1 MIPKGGEVLFVS
13 LLLKDI
19 NFCLFDLWVFIFVYI
34 FAYCY
39 CVNKNDTKM
48 KTGKKHIILYVILLL
63 LVFVSCSDRRTVIG
77 VSQCSDDIWRQKV
90 NREIKIGQYQYK
102 NVDVVFASADN
113 NGQRQARQIDSLVK
127 AKVDLLVVAPSDV
140 KTVAP
145 AIERAYRAGI
155 PVILY
160 DRRIE
165 STHYTAYIGT
175 DNVAIGKEVADYLAH
190 QLQGRGTVVEI
201 TGERGSTP
209 VADRHRGFMQG
220 MKAFPQIQVVTL
232 EGDWNLAG
240 AKKLMRQYMDAGK
253 PVDAVF
259 GHNDAEAWGA
269 QQAAKEKNREK
280 QMLFVGIDGL
290 PGENQGVDLV
300 DKGVMTASYIYPTK
314 GETIVPLAMNILQG
328 KPYKRMNYFQ
338 SALVTAENAKLID
351 MQYKEIEGQTA
362 DLNTIYSSIN
372 EYMKMYRWQKIIS
385 ILAVAVVVL
394 LLIMIFYRRKVRREK
409 EKLNEQRKQ
418 MADDKI
424 AFFTNVS
431 HQLRT
436 PLTLVSGP
444 LNRLMQADNYTEE
457 QKMLLQVVSRNVGQL
472 ETLTADV
479 LNFKEQVD
487 AMNQASTD
495 EACEKELS
503 QHVLRDSRHQ
513 MLLQQ
518 DVEELSTILIVD
530 DNEDIRSYLRVL
542 LAGQYYVIEASDGQN
557 GLRLAKESVP
567 DLIVSDVM
575 MPVMDGLTFCSKI
588 KEDEV
593 TSHIPV
599 ILLTA
604 RSDESQRIEGYE
616 HGADAYITKPFN
628 DHLLLVRISNLL
640 QARRQKKN
648 DEAKQMLSAEDIQTD
663 EPGERMFLERFKKAA
678 KSHIG
683 DANLRMDDLGS
694 ELSLSKVQMYRKVKA
709 LTGKTPAEVLREMRM
724 QKAYSLLKQTD
735 KTISEVAAEV
745 GFAIPGYFSACFKK
759 QFGINPTELRD

>member
-1 MIPKGGEVLFVS
+1 
-13 LLLKDI
+13 
-19 NFCLFDLWVFIFVYI
+19 
-34 FAYCY
+34 
-39 CVNKNDTKM
+39 M

-77 VSQCSDDIWRQKV
+77 VSQCSDDLWRQKV

-160 DRRIE
+160 DRMIE

-175 DNVAIGKEVADYLAH
+175 DNVAIGREVADYLAH

-300 DKGVMTASYIYPTK
+300 AKGVMTASYIYPTK
-314 GETIVPLAMNILQG
+314 GEAIVPLAMNILQG

-351 MQYKEIEGQTA
+351 MQYKEIEDQTA

-372 EYMKMYRWQKIIS
+372 EYMKMYRWQKIIN
-385 ILAVAVVVL
+385 ILAVAVVLL

-472 ETLTADV
+472 EILTADV

-487 AMNQASTD
+487 AMNQASAD

-604 RSDESQRIEGYE
+604 RSEESQRIEGYE
-616 HGADAYITKPFN
+616 HGADAYITKPFS

-640 QARRQKKN
+640 QARRQRKN

>member
-1 MIPKGGEVLFVS
+1 
-13 LLLKDI
+13 
-19 NFCLFDLWVFIFVYI
+19 
-34 FAYCY
+34 
-39 CVNKNDTKM
+39 M

-77 VSQCSDDIWRQKV
+77 VSQCSDDLWRQKV

-127 AKVDLLVVAPSDV
+127 TKVDLLVVAPSDV

-160 DRRIE
+160 DRMIE

-314 GETIVPLAMNILQG
+314 GEAIVPLAMNILQG

-351 MQYKEIEGQTA
+351 MQYKEIEGQTVN
-362 DLNTIYSSIN
+362 LNAIYSSIN

-385 ILAVAVVVL
+385 ILAVAVVLL

-457 QKMLLQVVSRNVGQL
+457 QKMLLQVVMRNVGQL

-479 LNFKEQVD
+479 LNFKDQVD
-487 AMNQASTD
+487 AMNQASAD

-604 RSDESQRIEGYE
+604 RSEESQRIEGYE
-616 HGADAYITKPFN
+616 HGADAYITKPFS

-640 QARRQKKN
+640 QARRQRKN

>member
-1 MIPKGGEVLFVS
+1 M
-13 LLLKDI
+13 
-19 NFCLFDLWVFIFVYI
+19 WVFIFVYI
-34 FAYCY
+34 FACCY

-77 VSQCSDDIWRQKV
+77 VSQCSDDLWRQKV

-160 DRRIE
+160 DRMIE

-240 AKKLMRQYMDAGK
+240 AKKLMRSMDAGK

-457 QKMLLQVVSRNVGQL
+457 QKMLLQVVLRNVGQL

-487 AMNQASTD
+487 AMNQASAD

-604 RSDESQRIEGYE
+604 RSEESQRIEGYE
-616 HGADAYITKPFN
+616 HGADAYITKPFS

-640 QARRQKKN
+640 QARRQRKN

>member
-1 MIPKGGEVLFVS
+1 
-13 LLLKDI
+13 
-19 NFCLFDLWVFIFVYI
+19 
-34 FAYCY
+34 
-39 CVNKNDTKM
+39 M
-48 KTGKKHIILYVILLL
+48 KTGKKHIILYVVLLL

-77 VSQCSDDIWRQKV
+77 VSQCSDDLWRQKV

-127 AKVDLLVVAPSDV
+127 TKVDLLVVAPSDV

-160 DRRIE
+160 DRMIE

-232 EGDWNLAG
+232 ESDWNLAG

-269 QQAAKEKNREK
+269 QQAAKEKNRDK
-280 QMLFVGIDGL
+280 QILFVGIDGL

-314 GETIVPLAMNILQG
+314 GEAIVPLAMNILQG

-351 MQYKEIEGQTA
+351 MQYKEIEGQTVN
-362 DLNTIYSSIN
+362 LNAIYSSIN
-372 EYMKMYRWQKIIS
+372 DYMKMYRWQKIIS

-409 EKLNEQRKQ
+409 EKLNKQRKQ
-418 MADDKI
+418 MADEKI

-479 LNFKEQVD
+479 LNFKDQVD
-487 AMNQASTD
+487 AMNQATAD
-495 EACEKELS
+495 EASEKELS

-745 GFAIPGYFSACFKK
+745 GFAIPGYFSTCFKK

>member
-1 MIPKGGEVLFVS
+1 M
-13 LLLKDI
+13 
-19 NFCLFDLWVFIFVYI
+19 WVFIFVYI
-34 FAYCY
+34 FACCY

-77 VSQCSDDIWRQKV
+77 VSQCSDDLWRQKV

-160 DRRIE
+160 DRMIE

-175 DNVAIGKEVADYLAH
+175 DNVAIGREVADYLAH

-269 QQAAKEKNREK
+269 QQAAKDKNREK

-300 DKGVMTASYIYPTK
+300 AKGVMTASYIYPTK
-314 GETIVPLAMNILQG
+314 GEAIVPLAMNILQG

-351 MQYKEIEGQTA
+351 MQYKEIEDQTA

-385 ILAVAVVVL
+385 ILAVAVVLL

-457 QKMLLQVVSRNVGQL
+457 QKMLLQVVLRNVGQL

-487 AMNQASTD
+487 AMNQASAD

-604 RSDESQRIEGYE
+604 RSEESQRIEGYE
-616 HGADAYITKPFN
+616 HGADAYITKPFS

-640 QARRQKKN
+640 QARRQRKN

>member
-1 MIPKGGEVLFVS
+1 
-13 LLLKDI
+13 
-19 NFCLFDLWVFIFVYI
+19 
-34 FAYCY
+34 
-39 CVNKNDTKM
+39 M

-77 VSQCSDDIWRQKV
+77 VSQCSDDLWRQKV

-160 DRRIE
+160 DRMIE

-269 QQAAKEKNREK
+269 QQAAKEKNRDK

-314 GETIVPLAMNILQG
+314 GENIVPLAMNILQG

-351 MQYKEIEGQTA
+351 MQYKEIEDQTA

-385 ILAVAVVVL
+385 ILAVAVVLL

-457 QKMLLQVVSRNVGQL
+457 QQMLLQVVSRNVGQL

-479 LNFKEQVD
+479 LNFKDQVD
-487 AMNQASTD
+487 VMNQASTD
-495 EACEKELS
+495 EASEKELS

-604 RSDESQRIEGYE
+604 RSEESQRIEGYE
-616 HGADAYITKPFN
+616 HGADAYITKPFS

-640 QARRQKKN
+640 QARRQRKN

>member
-1 MIPKGGEVLFVS
+1 M
-13 LLLKDI
+13 
-19 NFCLFDLWVFIFVYI
+19 WVFIFVYI

-77 VSQCSDDIWRQKV
+77 VSQCSDDLWRQKV

-160 DRRIE
+160 DRMIE

-240 AKKLMRQYMDAGK
+240 AKKLMLQYMDAGK

-300 DKGVMTASYIYPTK
+300 AKGVMTASYIYPTK
-314 GETIVPLAMNILQG
+314 GEAIVPLAMNILQG

-351 MQYKEIEGQTA
+351 MQYKEIEDQTA

-487 AMNQASTD
+487 AMNQASAD

-604 RSDESQRIEGYE
+604 RSEESQRIEGYE
-616 HGADAYITKPFN
+616 HGADAYITKPFS

-640 QARRQKKN
+640 QACRQRKN
-648 DEAKQMLSAEDIQTD
+648 DEAKQMLSSEDIQTD

>member
-1 MIPKGGEVLFVS
+1 M
-13 LLLKDI
+13 
-19 NFCLFDLWVFIFVYI
+19 WVFIFVYI

-77 VSQCSDDIWRQKV
+77 VSQCSDDLWRQKV

-160 DRRIE
+160 DRMIE

-175 DNVAIGKEVADYLAH
+175 DNVAIGREVADYLAH

-300 DKGVMTASYIYPTK
+300 AKGVMTASYIYPTK
-314 GETIVPLAMNILQG
+314 GEAIVPLAMNILQG

-351 MQYKEIEGQTA
+351 MQYKEIEDQTA

-385 ILAVAVVVL
+385 ILAVAVVLL

-457 QKMLLQVVSRNVGQL
+457 QQMLLQVVLRNVGQL
-472 ETLTADV
+472 ETLIADV

-487 AMNQASTD
+487 AMNQASAD

-604 RSDESQRIEGYE
+604 RSEESQRIEGYE
-616 HGADAYITKPFN
+616 HGADAYITKPFS

-640 QARRQKKN
+640 QARRQRKN

>member
-1 MIPKGGEVLFVS
+1 
-13 LLLKDI
+13 
-19 NFCLFDLWVFIFVYI
+19 
-34 FAYCY
+34 
-39 CVNKNDTKM
+39 M

-77 VSQCSDDIWRQKV
+77 VSQCSDDLWRQKV

-160 DRRIE
+160 DRMIE

-175 DNVAIGKEVADYLAH
+175 DNVAIGREVADYLAH
-190 QLQGRGTVVEI
+190 QLKGRGMVVEI

-314 GETIVPLAMNILQG
+314 GEAIVPLAMNILQG

-362 DLNTIYSSIN
+362 NLNAIYSSIN
-372 EYMKMYRWQKIIS
+372 DYMKMYRWQKIIS
-385 ILAVAVVVL
+385 ILAVAVVLL

-457 QKMLLQVVSRNVGQL
+457 QKMLLQVVLRNVGQL

-487 AMNQASTD
+487 AMNQALAD

-604 RSDESQRIEGYE
+604 RSEESQRIEGYE
-616 HGADAYITKPFN
+616 HGADAYITKPFS

-640 QARRQKKN
+640 QARRQRKN

>member
-1 MIPKGGEVLFVS
+1 
-13 LLLKDI
+13 
-19 NFCLFDLWVFIFVYI
+19 
-34 FAYCY
+34 
-39 CVNKNDTKM
+39 M

-77 VSQCSDDIWRQKV
+77 VSQCSDDLWRQKV

-160 DRRIE
+160 DRMIE

-314 GETIVPLAMNILQG
+314 GEAIVPLAMNILQG

-351 MQYKEIEGQTA
+351 MQYKEIEDQTA

-385 ILAVAVVVL
+385 ILAVAVVLL

-457 QKMLLQVVSRNVGQL
+457 QKMLLQVVLRNVGQL

-487 AMNQASTD
+487 AMNQASAD

-604 RSDESQRIEGYE
+604 RSEESQRIEGYE
-616 HGADAYITKPFN
+616 HGADAYITKPFS

-640 QARRQKKN
+640 QARRQRKN
-648 DEAKQMLSAEDIQTD
+648 DEGKQMLSAEDIQTD

>member
-1 MIPKGGEVLFVS
+1 
-13 LLLKDI
+13 
-19 NFCLFDLWVFIFVYI
+19 
-34 FAYCY
+34 
-39 CVNKNDTKM
+39 M
-48 KTGKKHIILYVILLL
+48 KTGKKHIILYVVLLL
-63 LVFVSCSDRRTVIG
+63 LVLVSCSDRRTVIG

-127 AKVDLLVVAPSDV
+127 TKVDLLVVAPSDV

-160 DRRIE
+160 DRMIE

-269 QQAAKEKNREK
+269 QQAAKEKNRDK

-314 GETIVPLAMNILQG
+314 GEAIVPLAMNILQG

-351 MQYKEIEGQTA
+351 MQYKEIEGQTVN
-362 DLNTIYSSIN
+362 LNAIYSSIN
-372 EYMKMYRWQKIIS
+372 DYMKMYRWQKIIN

-409 EKLNEQRKQ
+409 EKLNKQRKQ
-418 MADDKI
+418 MADEKI

-479 LNFKEQVD
+479 LNFKDQVD
-487 AMNQASTD
+487 AMNQATAD
-495 EACEKELS
+495 EASEKELS

-745 GFAIPGYFSACFKK
+745 GLPFLVTSQLVSRSSSASTR
-759 QFGINPTELRD
+759 QS

>member
-1 MIPKGGEVLFVS
+1 M
-13 LLLKDI
+13 
-19 NFCLFDLWVFIFVYI
+19 WVFIFVYI
-34 FAYCY
+34 FACCY

-48 KTGKKHIILYVILLL
+48 KTRKKHIILYVILLL

-77 VSQCSDDIWRQKV
+77 VSQCSDDLWRQKV

-160 DRRIE
+160 DRMIE

-175 DNVAIGKEVADYLAH
+175 DNVAIGREVADYLAH
-190 QLQGRGTVVEI
+190 QLKGRGMVVEI

-351 MQYKEIEGQTA
+351 MQYKEIEDQTA

-385 ILAVAVVVL
+385 ILAVAVVLL

-457 QKMLLQVVSRNVGQL
+457 QKMLLQVVMRNVGQL

-487 AMNQASTD
+487 AMNQASAD

-604 RSDESQRIEGYE
+604 RSEESQRIEGYE
-616 HGADAYITKPFN
+616 HGADAYITKPFS

-640 QARRQKKN
+640 QARRQRKN

-759 QFGINPTELRD
+759 QFGINPTELRN

>member
-1 MIPKGGEVLFVS
+1 
-13 LLLKDI
+13 
-19 NFCLFDLWVFIFVYI
+19 
-34 FAYCY
+34 
-39 CVNKNDTKM
+39 M

-77 VSQCSDDIWRQKV
+77 VSQCSDDLWRQKV
-90 NREIKIGQYQYK
+90 NCEIKIGQYQYK

-113 NGQRQARQIDSLVK
+113 NGQRQARQIDSLVN

-160 DRRIE
+160 DRMIE

-175 DNVAIGKEVADYLAH
+175 DNVAIGKEVANYLAH

-300 DKGVMTASYIYPTK
+300 AKGVMTASYIYPTK

-351 MQYKEIEGQTA
+351 MQYKEIEDQTA

-372 EYMKMYRWQKIIS
+372 EYMKMYRWQKIIN
-385 ILAVAVVVL
+385 ILAVAVVLL

-487 AMNQASTD
+487 AMNQASAD

-604 RSDESQRIEGYE
+604 RSEESQRIEGYE
-616 HGADAYITKPFN
+616 HGADAYITKPFS

-640 QARRQKKN
+640 QARRQRKN

>member
-1 MIPKGGEVLFVS
+1 MTKGGEVLFFVS

-77 VSQCSDDIWRQKV
+77 VSQCSDDLWRQKV

-160 DRRIE
+160 DRMIE

-175 DNVAIGKEVADYLAH
+175 DNVAIGREVADYLAH

-300 DKGVMTASYIYPTK
+300 AKGVMTASYIYPTK
-314 GETIVPLAMNILQG
+314 GEAIVPLAMNILQG

-351 MQYKEIEGQTA
+351 MQYKEIEDQTA

-472 ETLTADV
+472 ENLTADV

-487 AMNQASTD
+487 AMNQASAD

-604 RSDESQRIEGYE
+604 RSEESQRIEGYE
-616 HGADAYITKPFN
+616 HGADAYITKPFS

-640 QARRQKKN
+640 QARRQRKN

>member
-1 MIPKGGEVLFVS
+1 
-13 LLLKDI
+13 
-19 NFCLFDLWVFIFVYI
+19 
-34 FAYCY
+34 
-39 CVNKNDTKM
+39 M
-48 KTGKKHIILYVILLL
+48 KTGKKHIILYVFLLL

-77 VSQCSDDIWRQKV
+77 VSQCSDDLWRQKV

-160 DRRIE
+160 DRMIE

-220 MKAFPQIQVVTL
+220 MKAFPQVQVVTL

-314 GETIVPLAMNILQG
+314 GEAIVPLAMNILQG

-351 MQYKEIEGQTA
+351 MQYKEIEDQTA

-385 ILAVAVVVL
+385 ILAVAVVLL

-487 AMNQASTD
+487 AMNQASAD

-604 RSDESQRIEGYE
+604 RSEESQRIEGYE
-616 HGADAYITKPFN
+616 HGADAYITKPFS

-640 QARRQKKN
+640 QARRQRKN

-745 GFAIPGYFSACFKK
+745 GFAIPGYFAACFKK
-759 QFGINPTELRD
+759 QFGITPTELRD

>member
-1 MIPKGGEVLFVS
+1 M
-13 LLLKDI
+13 
-19 NFCLFDLWVFIFVYI
+19 WVFIFVYI

-77 VSQCSDDIWRQKV
+77 VSQCSDDLWRQKV

-160 DRRIE
+160 DRMIE

-175 DNVAIGKEVADYLAH
+175 DNVAIGREVADYLAH

-269 QQAAKEKNREK
+269 QQAAKDKNREK
-280 QMLFVGIDGL
+280 HMLFVGIDGL

-300 DKGVMTASYIYPTK
+300 AKGVMTASYIYPTK
-314 GETIVPLAMNILQG
+314 GEAIVPLAMNILQG

-351 MQYKEIEGQTA
+351 MQYKEIEDQTA

-457 QKMLLQVVSRNVGQL
+457 QKMLLQVVLRNVGQL

-487 AMNQASTD
+487 AMNQASAD

-604 RSDESQRIEGYE
+604 RSEESQRIEGYE
-616 HGADAYITKPFN
+616 HGADAYITKPFS

-640 QARRQKKN
+640 QARRQRKN

>member
-1 MIPKGGEVLFVS
+1 
-13 LLLKDI
+13 
-19 NFCLFDLWVFIFVYI
+19 
-34 FAYCY
+34 
-39 CVNKNDTKM
+39 M
-48 KTGKKHIILYVILLL
+48 KTSKKHIILYVILLL

-77 VSQCSDDIWRQKV
+77 VSQCSDDLWRQKV

-160 DRRIE
+160 DRMIE

-269 QQAAKEKNREK
+269 QQAAKEKNRDK

-314 GETIVPLAMNILQG
+314 GENIVPLAMNILQG

-351 MQYKEIEGQTA
+351 MQYKEIEDQTA

-372 EYMKMYRWQKIIS
+372 EYMKMYQWQKIIS
-385 ILAVAVVVL
+385 ILAVAVVLL

-472 ETLTADV
+472 ENLTADV

-487 AMNQASTD
+487 AMNQASAD

-604 RSDESQRIEGYE
+604 RSEESQRIEGYE
-616 HGADAYITKPFN
+616 HGADAYITKPFS

-640 QARRQKKN
+640 QARRQRKN
-648 DEAKQMLSAEDIQTD
+648 DEGKQMLSAEDIQTD

>member
-1 MIPKGGEVLFVS
+1 MS

-34 FAYCY
+34 FACCY

-77 VSQCSDDIWRQKV
+77 VSQCSDDLWRQKV

-160 DRRIE
+160 DRMIE

-209 VADRHRGFMQG
+209 VADRHRGFMEG

-351 MQYKEIEGQTA
+351 MQYKEIEDQTA

-457 QKMLLQVVSRNVGQL
+457 QKMLLQVVMRNVGQL

-487 AMNQASTD
+487 AMNQASAD

-604 RSDESQRIEGYE
+604 RSEESQRIEGYE
-616 HGADAYITKPFN
+616 HGADAYITKPFS

-640 QARRQKKN
+640 QARRQRKN

-663 EPGERMFLERFKKAA
+663 EPGERMFLERFKKVA

-683 DANLRMDDLGS
+683 NANLRMDDLGS

>member
-1 MIPKGGEVLFVS
+1 
-13 LLLKDI
+13 
-19 NFCLFDLWVFIFVYI
+19 
-34 FAYCY
+34 
-39 CVNKNDTKM
+39 M

-77 VSQCSDDIWRQKV
+77 VSQCSDDLWRQKV

-160 DRRIE
+160 DRMIE

-269 QQAAKEKNREK
+269 QQAAKEKNRDK

-314 GETIVPLAMNILQG
+314 GEAIVPLAMNILQG

-351 MQYKEIEGQTA
+351 MQYKEIEDQTA
-362 DLNTIYSSIN
+362 DLNTIYLSIN

-409 EKLNEQRKQ
+409 EKLNKQRKQ
-418 MADDKI
+418 MADEKI
-424 AFFTNVS
+424 AFFTNAS

-444 LNRLMQADNYTEE
+444 LSQLMKDDNYTDE

-479 LNFKEQVD
+479 LNFKDQVD
-487 AMNQASTD
+487 VMNQASTD
-495 EACEKELS
+495 EASEKELS

-518 DVEELSTILIVD
+518 DVEELSTILVVD
-530 DNEDIRSYLRVL
+530 DNEDIRTYLRVL
-542 LAGQYYVIEASDGQN
+542 LSDHYYVIEASDGQN

-604 RSDESQRIEGYE
+604 RSEESQRIEGYE
-616 HGADAYITKPFN
+616 HGADAYITKPFS

-640 QARRQKKN
+640 QARRQRKN
-648 DEAKQMLSAEDIQTD
+648 DEGKQMLSAEDIQTD

>member
-1 MIPKGGEVLFVS
+1 
-13 LLLKDI
+13 
-19 NFCLFDLWVFIFVYI
+19 
-34 FAYCY
+34 
-39 CVNKNDTKM
+39 M

-77 VSQCSDDIWRQKV
+77 VSQCSDDLWRQKV

-160 DRRIE
+160 DRMIE

-175 DNVAIGKEVADYLAH
+175 DNVAIGREVADYLAH

-240 AKKLMRQYMDAGK
+240 AKKLMLQYMDAGK

-300 DKGVMTASYIYPTK
+300 AKGVMTASYIYPTK
-314 GETIVPLAMNILQG
+314 GEAIVPLAMNILQG

-351 MQYKEIEGQTA
+351 MQYKEIEDQTA

-372 EYMKMYRWQKIIS
+372 EYMKMYRWQKIIN
-385 ILAVAVVVL
+385 ILAVAVVLL

-487 AMNQASTD
+487 AMNQASAD

-604 RSDESQRIEGYE
+604 RSEESQRIEGYE
-616 HGADAYITKPFN
+616 HGADAYITKPFS

-640 QARRQKKN
+640 QARRQRKN

-709 LTGKTPAEVLREMRM
+709 LSGKTPAEVLREMRM

>member
-1 MIPKGGEVLFVS
+1 
-13 LLLKDI
+13 
-19 NFCLFDLWVFIFVYI
+19 
-34 FAYCY
+34 
-39 CVNKNDTKM
+39 M

-77 VSQCSDDIWRQKV
+77 VSQCSDDLWRQKV

-160 DRRIE
+160 DRMIE

-269 QQAAKEKNREK
+269 QQAAKDKNREK

-314 GETIVPLAMNILQG
+314 GEAIVPLAMNILQG

-351 MQYKEIEGQTA
+351 MQYKEIEDQTA

-385 ILAVAVVVL
+385 ILAVAVVLL

-409 EKLNEQRKQ
+409 EKLNKQRKQ

-457 QKMLLQVVSRNVGQL
+457 QKMLLQVVLRNVGQL

-487 AMNQASTD
+487 AMNQASAD

-542 LAGQYYVIEASDGQN
+542 LAGLYYVIEASDGQN

-604 RSDESQRIEGYE
+604 RSEESQRIEGYE
-616 HGADAYITKPFN
+616 HGADAYITKPFS

-640 QARRQKKN
+640 QARRQRKN

>member
-1 MIPKGGEVLFVS
+1 
-13 LLLKDI
+13 
-19 NFCLFDLWVFIFVYI
+19 
-34 FAYCY
+34 
-39 CVNKNDTKM
+39 M

-77 VSQCSDDIWRQKV
+77 VSQCSDDLWRQKV

-113 NGQRQARQIDSLVK
+113 NGQRQARQIDSLVN

-160 DRRIE
+160 DRMIE

-190 QLQGRGTVVEI
+190 QLQGTVVEI

-269 QQAAKEKNREK
+269 QQAAKEKNRDK

-314 GETIVPLAMNILQG
+314 GEAIVPLAMNILQG

-362 DLNTIYSSIN
+362 NLNAIYSSIN
-372 EYMKMYRWQKIIS
+372 DYMKMYRWQKIIS

-409 EKLNEQRKQ
+409 EKLNKQRKQ
-418 MADDKI
+418 MADEKI
-424 AFFTNVS
+424 AFFTNAS

-444 LNRLMQADNYTEE
+444 LSQLMKDDNYTDE
-457 QKMLLQVVSRNVGQL
+457 QKMLLQVVSRNVEQL

-479 LNFKEQVD
+479 LNFKDQVD
-487 AMNQASTD
+487 VMNQASTD
-495 EACEKELS
+495 EASEKELS

-518 DVEELSTILIVD
+518 DVEELSTILVVD
-530 DNEDIRSYLRVL
+530 DNEDIRTYLRVL
-542 LAGQYYVIEASDGQN
+542 LSDHYYVIEASDGQN

-604 RSDESQRIEGYE
+604 RSEESQRIEGYE
-616 HGADAYITKPFN
+616 HGADAYLTKPFSA
-628 DHLLLVRISNLL
+628 HLLLARISNLL
-640 QARRQKKN
+640 QARRQRKN
-648 DEAKQMLSAEDIQTD
+648 MDAKNVLSAEFIQA
-663 EPGERMFLERFKKAA
+663 EAPGERMFLERFKKVA

-683 DANLRMDDLGS
+683 NANLRMDDLGS

>member
-1 MIPKGGEVLFVS
+1 M
-13 LLLKDI
+13 
-19 NFCLFDLWVFIFVYI
+19 WVFIFVYI
-34 FAYCY
+34 FACCY

-63 LVFVSCSDRRTVIG
+63 LVLVSCSDRRTVIG
-77 VSQCSDDIWRQKV
+77 VSQCSDDLWRQKV

-145 AIERAYRAGI
+145 AIERAYRVGI

-160 DRRIE
+160 DRMIE

-175 DNVAIGKEVADYLAH
+175 DNVAIGREVADYLAH

-280 QMLFVGIDGL
+280 QMLFVGIDGQ

-314 GETIVPLAMNILQG
+314 GEAIVPLAMNILQG
-328 KPYKRMNYFQ
+328 KHYKRMNYFQ

-362 DLNTIYSSIN
+362 NLNAIYSSIN
-372 EYMKMYRWQKIIS
+372 DYMKMYRWQKIIS

-409 EKLNEQRKQ
+409 EKLNKQRKQ
-418 MADDKI
+418 MADEKI

-457 QKMLLQVVSRNVGQL
+457 QKMLLQVVMRNVGQL

-487 AMNQASTD
+487 AMNQASAD

-604 RSDESQRIEGYE
+604 RSEESQRIEGYE
-616 HGADAYITKPFN
+616 HGADAYITKPFS

-640 QARRQKKN
+640 QARRQRKN

>member
-1 MIPKGGEVLFVS
+1 M
-13 LLLKDI
+13 
-19 NFCLFDLWVFIFVYI
+19 WVFIFVYI
-34 FAYCY
+34 FACCY

-48 KTGKKHIILYVILLL
+48 KTRKKHIILYVILLL

-77 VSQCSDDIWRQKV
+77 VSQCSDDLWRQKV

-160 DRRIE
+160 DRMIE

-175 DNVAIGKEVADYLAH
+175 DNVAIGREVADYLAH
-190 QLQGRGTVVEI
+190 QLKGRGMVVEI

-351 MQYKEIEGQTA
+351 MQYKEIEGQTVN
-362 DLNTIYSSIN
+362 LNAIYSSIN
-372 EYMKMYRWQKIIS
+372 DYMKMYRWQKIIS

-457 QKMLLQVVSRNVGQL
+457 QQMLLQVVSRNVGQL

-604 RSDESQRIEGYE
+604 RSEESQRIEGYE
-616 HGADAYITKPFN
+616 HGADAYITKPFS

-640 QARRQKKN
+640 QARRQRKN
-648 DEAKQMLSAEDIQTD
+648 DEGKQMLSAEDIQTD

>member
-1 MIPKGGEVLFVS
+1 
-13 LLLKDI
+13 
-19 NFCLFDLWVFIFVYI
+19 
-34 FAYCY
+34 
-39 CVNKNDTKM
+39 M
-48 KTGKKHIILYVILLL
+48 KTGKKYIILYVILLL

-77 VSQCSDDIWRQKV
+77 VSQCSDDLWRQKV

-160 DRRIE
+160 DRMIE

-175 DNVAIGKEVADYLAH
+175 DNVAIGREVADYLAH

-300 DKGVMTASYIYPTK
+300 AKGVMTASYIYPTK

-385 ILAVAVVVL
+385 ILAVAVVLL

-472 ETLTADV
+472 ENLTADV

-487 AMNQASTD
+487 AMNQASAD

-604 RSDESQRIEGYE
+604 RSEESQRIEGYE
-616 HGADAYITKPFN
+616 HGADAYITKPFS

-640 QARRQKKN
+640 QARRQRKN

-759 QFGINPTELRD
+759 QFGINPTVLRD

>member
-1 MIPKGGEVLFVS
+1 
-13 LLLKDI
+13 
-19 NFCLFDLWVFIFVYI
+19 
-34 FAYCY
+34 
-39 CVNKNDTKM
+39 M

-77 VSQCSDDIWRQKV
+77 VSQCSDDLWRQKV

-127 AKVDLLVVAPSDV
+127 TKVDLLVVAPSDV

-160 DRRIE
+160 DRMIE

-351 MQYKEIEGQTA
+351 MQYKEIEDQTA

-457 QKMLLQVVSRNVGQL
+457 QKMLLQVVLRNVGQL

-487 AMNQASTD
+487 AMNQASAD

-542 LAGQYYVIEASDGQN
+542 LAGLYYVIEASDGQN

-604 RSDESQRIEGYE
+604 RSEESQRIEGYE
-616 HGADAYITKPFN
+616 HGADAYITKPFS

-640 QARRQKKN
+640 QARRQRKN

>member
-1 MIPKGGEVLFVS
+1 
-13 LLLKDI
+13 
-19 NFCLFDLWVFIFVYI
+19 
-34 FAYCY
+34 
-39 CVNKNDTKM
+39 M
-48 KTGKKHIILYVILLL
+48 KTGKKHIILYVVLLL
-63 LVFVSCSDRRTVIG
+63 LVLVSCSDRRTVIG

-127 AKVDLLVVAPSDV
+127 SKVDLLVVAPSDV

-160 DRRIE
+160 DRMIE

-175 DNVAIGKEVADYLAH
+175 DNVTIGKEVADYLAH

-280 QMLFVGIDGL
+280 KMLFVGIDGL

-338 SALVTAENAKLID
+338 SVLVTAENAKLID

-362 DLNTIYSSIN
+362 NLNAIYSSIN

-394 LLIMIFYRRKVRREK
+394 LLIMIFYRRKVHREK
-409 EKLNEQRKQ
+409 EKLNKQRKQ
-418 MADDKI
+418 MADEKI

-457 QKMLLQVVSRNVGQL
+457 QKVLLQLVSRNVGQL

-479 LNFKEQVD
+479 LNFKDHVD
-487 AMNQASTD
+487 AMNLATAD
-495 EACEKELS
+495 EASEKELS

-588 KEDEV
+588 KEDVV

-648 DEAKQMLSAEDIQTD
+648 DEAKQMLLVEDIQTD

>member
-1 MIPKGGEVLFVS
+1 M
-13 LLLKDI
+13 
-19 NFCLFDLWVFIFVYI
+19 WVFIFVYI

-77 VSQCSDDIWRQKV
+77 VSQCSDDLWRQKV

-160 DRRIE
+160 DRMIE

-300 DKGVMTASYIYPTK
+300 AKGVMTASYIYPTK
-314 GETIVPLAMNILQG
+314 GEAIVPLAMNILQG

-351 MQYKEIEGQTA
+351 MQYKEIEDQTA

-372 EYMKMYRWQKIIS
+372 EYMKMYRWQKIIN
-385 ILAVAVVVL
+385 ILAVAVVLL

-457 QKMLLQVVSRNVGQL
+457 QKILLQVVLRNVGQL

-487 AMNQASTD
+487 AMNQASAD

-604 RSDESQRIEGYE
+604 RSEESQRIEGYE
-616 HGADAYITKPFN
+616 HGADAYITKPFS

>member
-1 MIPKGGEVLFVS
+1 
-13 LLLKDI
+13 
-19 NFCLFDLWVFIFVYI
+19 
-34 FAYCY
+34 
-39 CVNKNDTKM
+39 M

-77 VSQCSDDIWRQKV
+77 VSQCSDDLWRQKV

-160 DRRIE
+160 DRMIE

-269 QQAAKEKNREK
+269 QQAAKEKNRDK

-314 GETIVPLAMNILQG
+314 GEAIVPLAMNILQG

-351 MQYKEIEGQTA
+351 MQYKEIEGQTVN
-362 DLNTIYSSIN
+362 LNAIYSSIN
-372 EYMKMYRWQKIIS
+372 DYMKMYRWQKIIS

-418 MADDKI
+418 MAEDKI

-457 QKMLLQVVSRNVGQL
+457 QKMLLQVVLRNVGQL

-487 AMNQASTD
+487 AMNQASAD
-495 EACEKELS
+495 EASEKELS

-518 DVEELSTILIVD
+518 DVEELSTILVVD
-530 DNEDIRSYLRVL
+530 DNEDIRTYLRVL
-542 LAGQYYVIEASDGQN
+542 LSDHYYVIEASDGQN

-604 RSDESQRIEGYE
+604 RSEESQRIEGYE
-616 HGADAYITKPFN
+616 HGADAYITKPFS

-640 QARRQKKN
+640 QARRQRKN

-683 DANLRMDDLGS
+683 NANLRMDDLGS

>member
-1 MIPKGGEVLFVS
+1 MTKGGEVLFVS

-19 NFCLFDLWVFIFVYI
+19 NFCLFGLWVFIFVYI
-34 FAYCY
+34 FAFCY

-77 VSQCSDDIWRQKV
+77 VSQCSDDLWRQKV

-160 DRRIE
+160 DRMIE

-300 DKGVMTASYIYPTK
+300 AKGVMTASYIYPTK
-314 GETIVPLAMNILQG
+314 GEAIVPLAMNILQG

-351 MQYKEIEGQTA
+351 MQYKEIEDQTA

-457 QKMLLQVVSRNVGQL
+457 QKMLLQVVLRNVGQL

-487 AMNQASTD
+487 AMNQASAD

-604 RSDESQRIEGYE
+604 RSEESQRIEGYE
-616 HGADAYITKPFN
+616 HGADAYITKPFS

-640 QARRQKKN
+640 QARRQRKN

>member
-1 MIPKGGEVLFVS
+1 
-13 LLLKDI
+13 
-19 NFCLFDLWVFIFVYI
+19 
-34 FAYCY
+34 
-39 CVNKNDTKM
+39 M

-77 VSQCSDDIWRQKV
+77 VSQCSDDLWRQKV

-160 DRRIE
+160 DRMIE

-175 DNVAIGKEVADYLAH
+175 DNVAIGREVADYLAH

-300 DKGVMTASYIYPTK
+300 AKGVMTASYIYPTK
-314 GETIVPLAMNILQG
+314 GEAIVPLAMNILQG

-351 MQYKEIEGQTA
+351 MQYKEIEDQTA

-372 EYMKMYRWQKIIS
+372 EYMKMYRWQKIIN
-385 ILAVAVVVL
+385 ILAVAVVLL

-457 QKMLLQVVSRNVGQL
+457 QKMLLQVVLRNVGQL

-487 AMNQASTD
+487 AMNQASAD

-604 RSDESQRIEGYE
+604 RSEESQRIEGYE
-616 HGADAYITKPFN
+616 HGADAYITKPFS

-640 QARRQKKN
+640 QARRQRKN

>member
-1 MIPKGGEVLFVS
+1 
-13 LLLKDI
+13 
-19 NFCLFDLWVFIFVYI
+19 
-34 FAYCY
+34 
-39 CVNKNDTKM
+39 M
-48 KTGKKHIILYVILLL
+48 KTGKKHIILYVVLLL
-63 LVFVSCSDRRTVIG
+63 LVLVSCSDRRTVIG

-127 AKVDLLVVAPSDV
+127 SKVDLLVVAPSDV
-140 KTVAP
+140 KPVAP

-160 DRRIE
+160 DRMIE

-175 DNVAIGKEVADYLAH
+175 DNVTIGKEVADYLAH

-201 TGERGSTP
+201 TGECGSTP

-280 QMLFVGIDGL
+280 KMLFVGIDGL

-362 DLNTIYSSIN
+362 NLNAIYSSIN

-394 LLIMIFYRRKVRREK
+394 LLIMIFYRRKVHREK
-409 EKLNEQRKQ
+409 EKLNKQRKQ
-418 MADDKI
+418 MADEKI

-457 QKMLLQVVSRNVGQL
+457 QKVLLQLVSRNVGQL

-479 LNFKEQVD
+479 LNFKDQVD
-487 AMNQASTD
+487 AMNQATAD
-495 EACEKELS
+495 EASEKELS

-588 KEDEV
+588 KEDVV

-648 DEAKQMLSAEDIQTD
+648 DEAKQMLLVEDIQTD

-745 GFAIPGYFSACFKK
+745 GFAIPGYFAACFKK

>member
-1 MIPKGGEVLFVS
+1 
-13 LLLKDI
+13 
-19 NFCLFDLWVFIFVYI
+19 
-34 FAYCY
+34 
-39 CVNKNDTKM
+39 M
-48 KTGKKHIILYVILLL
+48 KTGKKYIILYVILLL

-77 VSQCSDDIWRQKV
+77 VSQCSDDLWRQKV

-160 DRRIE
+160 DRMIE

-175 DNVAIGKEVADYLAH
+175 DNVAIGREVADYLVH

-300 DKGVMTASYIYPTK
+300 AKGVMTASYIYPTK
-314 GETIVPLAMNILQG
+314 GEAIVPLAMNILQG

-351 MQYKEIEGQTA
+351 MQYKEIEDQTA

-372 EYMKMYRWQKIIS
+372 EYMKMYRWQKIIN
-385 ILAVAVVVL
+385 ILAVAVVLL

-487 AMNQASTD
+487 AMNQASAD

-604 RSDESQRIEGYE
+604 RSEESQRIEGYE
-616 HGADAYITKPFN
+616 HGADAYITKPFS

-640 QARRQKKN
+640 QARRQRKN

>member
-1 MIPKGGEVLFVS
+1 
-13 LLLKDI
+13 
-19 NFCLFDLWVFIFVYI
+19 
-34 FAYCY
+34 
-39 CVNKNDTKM
+39 M
-48 KTGKKHIILYVILLL
+48 KTRKKHIILYVILLL

-77 VSQCSDDIWRQKV
+77 VSQCSDDLWRQKV

-127 AKVDLLVVAPSDV
+127 TKVDLLVVAPSDV

-160 DRRIE
+160 DRMIE

-269 QQAAKEKNREK
+269 QQAAKEKNRDK

-314 GETIVPLAMNILQG
+314 GEAIVPLAMNILQG

-351 MQYKEIEGQTA
+351 MQYKEIEDQTA

-385 ILAVAVVVL
+385 ILAVAVVLL

-487 AMNQASTD
+487 AMNQASAD

-604 RSDESQRIEGYE
+604 RSEESQRIEGYE
-616 HGADAYITKPFN
+616 HGADAYITKPFS

-640 QARRQKKN
+640 QARRQRKN
-648 DEAKQMLSAEDIQTD
+648 DEGKQMLSAEDIQTD

>member
-1 MIPKGGEVLFVS
+1 
-13 LLLKDI
+13 
-19 NFCLFDLWVFIFVYI
+19 
-34 FAYCY
+34 
-39 CVNKNDTKM
+39 M

-77 VSQCSDDIWRQKV
+77 VSQCSDDLWRQKV

-113 NGQRQARQIDSLVK
+113 NGQRQARQIDSLVN

-160 DRRIE
+160 DRMIE

-175 DNVAIGKEVADYLAH
+175 DNVAIGREVADYLAH

-269 QQAAKEKNREK
+269 QQAAKDKNREK
-280 QMLFVGIDGL
+280 HMLFVGIDGL

-300 DKGVMTASYIYPTK
+300 AKGVMTASYIYPTK
-314 GETIVPLAMNILQG
+314 GEAIVPLAMNILQG

-351 MQYKEIEGQTA
+351 MQYKEIEDQTA

-372 EYMKMYRWQKIIS
+372 EYMKMYRWQKIIN
-385 ILAVAVVVL
+385 ILAVAVVLL

-457 QKMLLQVVSRNVGQL
+457 QQMLLQVVSRNVGQL

-487 AMNQASTD
+487 AMNQASAD

-604 RSDESQRIEGYE
+604 RSEESQRIEGYE
-616 HGADAYITKPFN
+616 HGADAYITKPFS

-640 QARRQKKN
+640 QARRQRKN

>member
-1 MIPKGGEVLFVS
+1 
-13 LLLKDI
+13 
-19 NFCLFDLWVFIFVYI
+19 
-34 FAYCY
+34 
-39 CVNKNDTKM
+39 M

-63 LVFVSCSDRRTVIG
+63 LVLVSCSDRRTVIG

-127 AKVDLLVVAPSDV
+127 TKVDLLVVAPSDV

-160 DRRIE
+160 DRMIE

-269 QQAAKEKNREK
+269 QQAAKEKNRDK

-300 DKGVMTASYIYPTK
+300 DKGVMTASYIYPIK
-314 GETIVPLAMNILQG
+314 GEAIVPLAMNILQG

-351 MQYKEIEGQTA
+351 MQYKEIEDQTA
-362 DLNTIYSSIN
+362 DLNTICSSIN
-372 EYMKMYRWQKIIS
+372 DYMKMYRWQKIIS

-409 EKLNEQRKQ
+409 EKLNKQRKQ
-418 MADDKI
+418 MADEKI
-424 AFFTNVS
+424 AFFTNAS

-444 LNRLMQADNYTEE
+444 LSQLMKDDNYTDE

-479 LNFKEQVD
+479 LNFKDQVD
-487 AMNQASTD
+487 VMNQASTD
-495 EACEKELS
+495 EASEKELS

-518 DVEELSTILIVD
+518 DVEELSTILVVD
-530 DNEDIRSYLRVL
+530 DNEDIRTYLRVL
-542 LAGQYYVIEASDGQN
+542 LSDHYYVIEASDGQN

-599 ILLTA
+599 ILLPLA
-604 RSDESQRIEGYE
+604 VRSHS
-616 HGADAYITKPFN
+616 
-628 DHLLLVRISNLL
+628 V
-640 QARRQKKN
+640 
-648 DEAKQMLSAEDIQTD
+648 
-663 EPGERMFLERFKKAA
+663 
-678 KSHIG
+678 
-683 DANLRMDDLGS
+683 
-694 ELSLSKVQMYRKVKA
+694 
-709 LTGKTPAEVLREMRM
+709 
-724 QKAYSLLKQTD
+724 
-735 KTISEVAAEV
+735 
-745 GFAIPGYFSACFKK
+745 
-759 QFGINPTELRD
+759 

>member
-1 MIPKGGEVLFVS
+1 
-13 LLLKDI
+13 
-19 NFCLFDLWVFIFVYI
+19 
-34 FAYCY
+34 
-39 CVNKNDTKM
+39 M

-77 VSQCSDDIWRQKV
+77 VSQCSDDLWRQKV

-160 DRRIE
+160 DRMIE

-175 DNVAIGKEVADYLAH
+175 DNVAIGREVADYLAH

-300 DKGVMTASYIYPTK
+300 AKGVMTASYIYPTK
-314 GETIVPLAMNILQG
+314 GEAIVPLAMNILQG

-351 MQYKEIEGQTA
+351 MQYKEIEDQTA

-372 EYMKMYRWQKIIS
+372 EYMKMYRWQKIIN
-385 ILAVAVVVL
+385 ILAVAVVLL

-472 ETLTADV
+472 ENLTADV

-487 AMNQASTD
+487 AMNQASAD

-604 RSDESQRIEGYE
+604 RSEESQRIEGYE
-616 HGADAYITKPFN
+616 HGADAYITKPFS

-640 QARRQKKN
+640 QARRQRKN

>member
-1 MIPKGGEVLFVS
+1 MTKGGEVLFVS

-77 VSQCSDDIWRQKV
+77 VSQCSDDLWRQKV

-160 DRRIE
+160 DRMIE

-300 DKGVMTASYIYPTK
+300 AKGVMTASYIYPTK
-314 GETIVPLAMNILQG
+314 GEAIVPLAMNILQG

-351 MQYKEIEGQTA
+351 MQYKEIEDQTA

-372 EYMKMYRWQKIIS
+372 EYMKMYRWQKIIN
-385 ILAVAVVVL
+385 ILAVAVVLL

-457 QKMLLQVVSRNVGQL
+457 QKMLLQVVLRNVGQL

-487 AMNQASTD
+487 AMNQASAD

-604 RSDESQRIEGYE
+604 RSEESQRIEGYE
-616 HGADAYITKPFN
+616 HGADAYITKPFS

-640 QARRQKKN
+640 QARRQRKN

>member
-1 MIPKGGEVLFVS
+1 MWF
-13 LLLKDI
+13 
-19 NFCLFDLWVFIFVYI
+19 FIFVYI

-48 KTGKKHIILYVILLL
+48 KTGKKHIILYVVLLL

-77 VSQCSDDIWRQKV
+77 VSQCSDDLWRQKV

-127 AKVDLLVVAPSDV
+127 TKVDLLVVAPSDV

-160 DRRIE
+160 DRMIE

-232 EGDWNLAG
+232 ESDWNLAG

-269 QQAAKEKNREK
+269 QQAAKEKNRDK
-280 QMLFVGIDGL
+280 QILFVGIDGL

-314 GETIVPLAMNILQG
+314 GEAIVPLAMNILQG

-351 MQYKEIEGQTA
+351 MQYKEIEGQTVN
-362 DLNTIYSSIN
+362 LNAIYSSIN
-372 EYMKMYRWQKIIS
+372 DYMKMYRWQKIIS

-409 EKLNEQRKQ
+409 EKLNKQRKQ
-418 MADDKI
+418 MADEKI

-495 EACEKELS
+495 EASEKELS

-640 QARRQKKN
+640 QARRQRKN

>member
-1 MIPKGGEVLFVS
+1 MTKGGEVLFVS

-77 VSQCSDDIWRQKV
+77 VSQCSDDLWRQKV

-113 NGQRQARQIDSLVK
+113 NGQRQALQIDSLVK

-160 DRRIE
+160 DRMIE

-175 DNVAIGKEVADYLAH
+175 DNVAIGKEVADYLTH

-300 DKGVMTASYIYPTK
+300 AKGVMTASYIYPTK

-351 MQYKEIEGQTA
+351 MQYKEIEGQTVN
-362 DLNTIYSSIN
+362 LNAIYSSIN
-372 EYMKMYRWQKIIS
+372 DYMKMYRWQKIIS

-409 EKLNEQRKQ
+409 EKLNKQRKQ

-487 AMNQASTD
+487 AMNQATAD

-604 RSDESQRIEGYE
+604 RSEESQRIEGYE
-616 HGADAYITKPFN
+616 HGADAYITKPFSDN
-628 DHLLLVRISNLL
+628 LLLVRISNLL
-640 QARRQKKN
+640 QARRQRKN

-663 EPGERMFLERFKKAA
+663 EPGERMFLERFKKVA